1 MKISR
6 QLFALTVLSAQVAAA
21 VAADV
26 TGGNQAPVDTSQWK
40 CKFCAFQE
48 GWSGNLDLGLGY
60 VSRDSFKFGEY
71 TGLNEQGGFPVGNGD
86 ARFRGEDARFLNID
100 ASNLGL
106 DSRAVRAEGGKQ
118 GRYELFLDYKELPH
132 FISDSAVT
140 PFLGTGGNTLTL
152 PAGWTAA
159 GSTGSMVDLPGSLH
173 EVDLETKR
181 KRLGLG
187 VTLIPA
193 TDWKYGVTVRH
204 ETKEGT
210 QRFAGTFLTTSSAQL
225 VMPVDYE
232 TDQIEAFA
240 SYTGK
245 ALQARFAYYVSNFR
259 NGNDSL
265 TWTDPF
271 TPAPFA
277 PPFTTGATT
286 GQLALPPDNQ
296 FHQILASAG
305 YQFSDRTSASAD
317 IALGRMTQDE
327 SFLAATLNTPS
338 PALPRNSLDG
348 KVDTTDASF
357 KIVSAVTDRLRL
369 NASYAY
375 NDRDNKTPQAAY
387 TWVTTD
393 SFVNPVTRTN
403 LPYGFTRKTLKL
415 SADYRTTERIKA
427 SVGFDNDTHK
437 RTFQESDK
445 TRENTFW
452 GRIVTRNLDNVDL
465 TFKVAHGV
473 RDNSG
478 YAVVPGIDPPENPL
492 MRKYNMADR
501 TRDSAGL
508 RADVAAGE
516 RVNVGIEFNYA
527 NDDYSNSTVGLTS
540 SDDVN
545 FGGDASVIFTKQ
557 TSLHFF
563 LNHEEINSKQAG
575 NEAFTT
581 PIWTAENNDT
591 VDTAGI
597 GVKHTVTANKLDV
610 GADYTTSRSRGQVKV
625 DTGAPSAA
633 FPDQVTLLD
642 SVKLYATYRL
652 KDNISLHGA
661 YWYERYDTK
670 DWMFDGIAPGTIPN
684 VLTLGE
690 QPPSYHVNVIMLS
703 VRYKF

>member
-21 VAADV
+21 VAAEV
-26 TGGNQAPVDTSQWK
+26 PGGDQAAAVDTSQWK
-40 CKFCAFQE
+40 CKFCVFQE

-71 TGLNEQGGFPVGNGD
+71 TGLNDKGAFLVGNGD
-86 ARFRGEDARFLNID
+86 ARFRGEDARYLNID

-140 PFLGTGGNTLTL
+140 PFLGTGGNSLTL
-152 PAGWTAA
+152 PTGWVFGGTTPGMTA
-159 GSTGSMVDLPGSLH
+159 LPGSLH

-181 KRLGLG
+181 KRIGVG
-187 VTLIPA
+187 VTLIPT

-210 QRFAGTFLTTSSAQL
+210 QRIAGTFFLNSAQL
-225 VMPVDYE
+225 VMPVDYV

-240 SYTGK
+240 SYAGK

-259 NGNDSL
+259 DGNDSL
-265 TWTDPF
+265 TWANPY
-271 TPAPFA
+271 TPPPFA
-277 PPFTTGATT
+277 PGATA

-327 SFLAATLNTPS
+327 NFLPATLNSSLSQT
-338 PALPRNSLDG
+338 LPRNSLDG
-348 KVDTTDASF
+348 KVDTTDANL
-357 KIVSAVTDRLRL
+357 KLVSAVTDRLRL
-369 NASYAY
+369 NAAY
-375 NDRDNKTPQAAY
+375 TYSDRDNKTPQAAY
-387 TWVTTD
+387 PWVSTD
-393 SFVNPVTRTN
+393 VFVNTPRTN
-403 LPYGFTRKTLKL
+403 LPYSFTQKTLKL

-427 SVGFDNDTHK
+427 SVGFDNDIHK
-437 RTFQESDK
+437 RSFQESDK

-465 TFKVAHGV
+465 TFKVAHAV

-516 RVNVGIEFNYA
+516 RVNVGVEFNYA

-575 NEAFTT
+575 SQAFST
-581 PIWTAENNDT
+581 PDWTAQNNDT

-610 GADYTTSRSRGQVKV
+610 GADYTTSRSHGQVKV

-661 YWYERYDTK
+661 YWYERYNTK
-670 DWMFDGIAPGTIPN
+670 DWMFDGITSSTIPN